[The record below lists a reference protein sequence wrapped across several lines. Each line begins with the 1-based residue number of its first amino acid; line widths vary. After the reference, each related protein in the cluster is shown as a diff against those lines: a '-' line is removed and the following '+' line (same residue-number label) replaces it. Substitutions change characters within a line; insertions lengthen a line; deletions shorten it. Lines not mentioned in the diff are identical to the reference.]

1 MYWNLDHIL
10 ESPRLES
17 FDVPENFATR
27 CLIPLI
33 FQTMSYVWS
42 NCLSLKNQRFK
53 PLGCKNIRIGK
64 SEFLSKTQ
72 LIYDSILVD
81 ISLGVARRFVNFYQ
95 RNNLFIEPIV
105 ADIVPGL
112 KEIELRRRILN
123 YPLPVNYQTVQIE
136 KRSFFSTFFQVFRI
150 FIVLC

>member
-1 MYWNLDHIL
+1 MLY
-10 ESPRLES
+10 P
-17 FDVPENFATR
+17 FDISNYAI
-27 CLIPLI
+27 CLIK
-33 FQTMSYVWS
+33 
-42 NCLSLKNQRFK
+42 LSTFK
-53 PLGCKNIRIGK
+53 PSGKNIRIGK

-72 LIYDSILVD
+72 LIYVSILVD
-81 ISLGVARRFVNFYQ
+81 IPLGVARRFVNFYQ

-123 YPLPVNYQTVQIE
+123 YPLPVNYQTVQTE
-136 KRSFFSTFFQVFRI
+136 KKDLFLNFFPFFRI